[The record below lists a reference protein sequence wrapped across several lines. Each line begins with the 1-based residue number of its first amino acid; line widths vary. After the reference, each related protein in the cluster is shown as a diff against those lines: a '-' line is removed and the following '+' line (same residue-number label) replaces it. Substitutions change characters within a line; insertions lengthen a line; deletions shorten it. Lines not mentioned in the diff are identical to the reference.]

1 MPWRQFTPDGHAVA
15 GLPGVVARKTIR
27 AQPLRSLVR
36 EALSVGDDGD
46 TLNFDERFLLPQ

>member
-1 MPWRQFTPDGHAVA
+1 M
-15 GLPGVVARKTIR
+15 VARKTIR